1 VNQYWENKLKE
12 EAYTKN
18 TLKYLNIDNMEIRKA
33 HMVWEAVGYETVSVS
48 KAMIK
53 EKLLLGTYILQ
64 SNRHKFNKYEVRP
77 VCPLCNSGEEGREHF
92 IVICYKL
99 MDVRQIFIIALKNI
113 LYTCTS
119 IHVHHNLCDII

>member
-53 EKLLLGTYILQ
+53 VKL
-64 SNRHKFNKYEVRP
+64 
-77 VCPLCNSGEEGREHF
+77 
-92 IVICYKL
+92 
-99 MDVRQIFIIALKNI
+99 
-113 LYTCTS
+113 
-119 IHVHHNLCDII
+119 

>member
-33 HMVWEAVGYETVSVS
+33 HMVWEAAGYETVSVS

-53 EKLLLGTYILQ
+53 VKL
-64 SNRHKFNKYEVRP
+64 
-77 VCPLCNSGEEGREHF
+77 
-92 IVICYKL
+92 
-99 MDVRQIFIIALKNI
+99 
-113 LYTCTS
+113 
-119 IHVHHNLCDII
+119 

>member
-33 HMVWEAVGYETVSVS
+33 NMVWEAAGYETVSVS

-53 EKLLLGTYILQ
+53 VKLLLETYILQ

-77 VCPLCNSGEEGREHF
+77 VCRC
-92 IVICYKL
+92 VIAEKKA
-99 MDVRQIFIIALKNI
+99 VNI
-113 LYTCTS
+113 S
-119 IHVHHNLCDII
+119 